1 MPEDSIPMNEY
12 PVPSYPTPPAE
23 DEEEAAGL
31 VVPGDEDDDE
41 DNDGEAPRRRG
52 RPRVEIDFK
61 KLEALCQ
68 IHATDEEMAMHFNCS
83 VKTIERLKRNPDYAP
98 VFSKGRADG
107 KISLRRAQFQEALK
121 GNTALLIWLGK
132 QFLNQADKV
141 ESDVKL
147 GGAVKIED
155 ARKSLDGLSDADF
168 AALAK
173 ENGIDLPT
181 AA

>member
-1 MPEDSIPMNEY
+1 M
-12 PVPSYPTPPAE
+12 
-23 DEEEAAGL
+23 
-31 VVPGDEDDDE
+31 
-41 DNDGEAPRRRG
+41 
-52 RPRVEIDFK
+52 
-61 KLEALCQ
+61 
-68 IHATDEEMAMHFNCS
+68 
-83 VKTIERLKRNPDYAP
+83 
-98 VFSKGRADG
+98 
-107 KISLRRAQFQEALK
+107 K